1 MFRLGVGG
9 ESAVH
14 KVKVIAFPFLAFL
27 FTTHIGGSCKL
38 ASYLVNL
45 ITKRGGYKHISK
57 GKIQGVWVGGRICEF
72 DIMSLLTVC

>member
-1 MFRLGVGG
+1 MIRCFFPGVSPGGRG

-45 ITKRGGYKHISK
+45 INISRIK
-57 GKIQGVWVGGRICEF
+57 GAFIESI
-72 DIMSLLTVC
+72 